1 MKSKIAFYS
10 ISVTIVLGFI
20 YIFEVLFD
28 QWAHPFAQNILAA
41 VLGAFLTLLAT
52 QMQLNQQTDDNLE
65 AAMTEE
71 VFKTR
76 FAEYKDLIKLFLE
89 LEDKYR
95 EVTNGQLTDWI
106 GRERPDEI
114 KEIENNIEN
123 KVKELSLIMSSRTF
137 EKVYSYLKF
146 KQLFGNTPKN
156 RIQEE
161 MYYKYFSEE
170 LTLWD
175 IVKEL
180 RDEVLPKHKKFGEL
194 DQREVDRKIS
204 ALEKSIIATQ
214 HLADSE

>member
-1 MKSKIAFYS
+1 MKSKI
-10 ISVTIVLGFI
+10 VLYGSLVVIILTFI
-20 YIFEVLFD
+20 YVLEVLFD

-52 QMQLNQQTDDNLE
+52 QMQLNRQTEDSLE

-76 FAEYKDLIKLFLE
+76 FSEYKDLIKLFLE
-89 LEDKYR
+89 LEDKYW
-95 EVTNGQLTDWI
+95 EVTGGQRTDWI
-106 GRERPDEI
+106 GRDRPNEI
-114 KEIENNIEN
+114 REIENKIEN

-146 KQLFGNTPKN
+146 KQLFGNTAKN